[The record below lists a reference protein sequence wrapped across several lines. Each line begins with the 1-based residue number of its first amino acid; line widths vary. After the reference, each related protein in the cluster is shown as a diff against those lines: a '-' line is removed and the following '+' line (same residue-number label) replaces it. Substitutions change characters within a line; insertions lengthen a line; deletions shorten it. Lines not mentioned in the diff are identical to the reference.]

1 MKILGGMGME
11 NIIFKNIDLTTNIE
25 TASEQYNDN
34 INDIRVEI
42 DHELETALIEMQEL
56 ESKIQ
61 NSDGKKF
68 ADQCLDVIENTIV
81 SEFGIIS
88 MFLQNQDGGNVT
100 TIHNAQ
106 QKIYADKKDEYDRK
120 TYTNTKNSKG
130 QKFAGDG
137 KNSVGSNFTKSKM
150 DKDGNVVDAY
160 TGKIRQAKETSPDHI
175 ESISQFHKDGGFMLS
190 DTKKADF
197 ATDEDN
203 LALTGRDIN
212 TSMRDYSKEEW
223 KDKKRENGKTNKEY
237 FDIDEKLL
245 NEAVTKGKNTSKKH
259 LPTFTE
265 KTKFYLTDVTR
276 TGAREMVN
284 AAKGAIFG
292 ILLKEISQIVIS
304 EIKIVFKNFG
314 NEKTSEIIKR
324 LKGRLV
330 DKFEELKN
338 TWKDIVSDIFKISL
352 SAFFSNLIIMV
363 INIFAT
369 TLKNTVKII
378 RAGFSSICSAIRI
391 MAYPPRHIEK
401 DDVMYEASKILITG
415 IIGATC
421 LGLSESVSKFL
432 LTVPGLNIIL
442 NLPLHENEETGEVTT
457 LAEPTSIV
465 LTSIIGG
472 IMSTVAVYYMDKY
485 RREAKNDKIQIQLMT
500 KSGEIVHMKAAQ
512 TWFVL
517 GEAYD
522 EFSNDVK
529 QSHARFEQAKLEI
542 GKSAKQA
549 SESVENF
556 SKTIADFSSKL
567 KQITKE

>member
-1 MKILGGMGME
+1 MD
-11 NIIFKNIDLTTNIE
+11 NIIFENIDLTVN
-25 TASEQYNDN
+25 ANVANEQYDDN
-34 INDIRVEI
+34 INDIRIEI
-42 DHELETALIEMQEL
+42 DHELETSLIEMQEL
-56 ESKIQ
+56 EGKIQ
-61 NSDGKKF
+61 NNDGEKLIK
-68 ADQCLDVIENTIV
+68 QCMYVIENTII

-100 TIHNAQ
+100 TIHNAR

-130 QKFAGDG
+130 QKFSGDG

-160 TGKIRQAKETSPDHI
+160 TGKIKQAKETSPDHI

-245 NEAVTKGKNTSKKH
+245 NEAVAKGKNTSKKH

-265 KTKFYLTDVTR
+265 KTKFYLKDATR

-292 ILLKEISQIVIS
+292 MLLKEISQIVIS

-314 NEKTSEIIKR
+314 NKKPSEIIKR

-338 TWKDIVSDIFKISL
+338 TWKDIVSDVFKISL

-391 MAYPPRHIEK
+391 MAYPPSHIDK

-415 IIGATC
+415 IISATS
-421 LGLSESVSKFL
+421 LGLSESISKFL

-472 IMSTVAVYYMDKY
+472 IMSTIAVYYMDRC
-485 RREAKNDKIQIQLMT
+485 RRDAKNSKIQIQLMT
-500 KSGEIVHMKAAQ
+500 KSGEIVHIKAAQ

-522 EFSNDVK
+522 DFFNDAK
-529 QSHARFEQAKLEI
+529 QSYAKLERAKLEI
-542 GKSAKQA
+542 NQSAKQA
-549 SESVENF
+549 SDSVDNF
-556 SKTIADFSSKL
+556 SETMADFGSKL
-567 KQITKE
+567 KQITKGKE

>member
-1 MKILGGMGME
+1 M
-11 NIIFKNIDLTTNIE
+11 
-25 TASEQYNDN
+25 
-34 INDIRVEI
+34 
-42 DHELETALIEMQEL
+42 
-56 ESKIQ
+56 
-61 NSDGKKF
+61 
-68 ADQCLDVIENTIV
+68 IENTII

-120 TYTNTKNSKG
+120 TYTDTKNSKG
-130 QKFAGDG
+130 QKFSGDG
-137 KNSVGSNFTKSKM
+137 KNSVGSNFTKRKM

-160 TGKIRQAKETSPDHI
+160 TGKIKQAKETSPDHI
-175 ESISQFHKDGGFMLS
+175 ESILQFHKDGGFMLS

-212 TSMRDYSKEEW
+212 TSMCDYSKEEW

-292 ILLKEISQIVIS
+292 ILLKEISEIIIS

-314 NEKTSEIIKR
+314 NEKPSEIIKR

-369 TLKNTVKII
+369 TLKNAVKII

-391 MAYPPRHIEK
+391 MAYPPSHIDK

-432 LTVPGLNIIL
+432 LTVPGLNIVL

-457 LAEPTSIV
+457 LVEPTSIV

-517 GEAYD
+517 GEAYE

-542 GKSAKQA
+542 DQSAKQA
-549 SESVENF
+549 GESVENF
-556 SKTIADFSSKL
+556 SKTIADFRSKL

>member
-1 MKILGGMGME
+1 
-11 NIIFKNIDLTTNIE
+11 
-25 TASEQYNDN
+25 
-34 INDIRVEI
+34 
-42 DHELETALIEMQEL
+42 
-56 ESKIQ
+56 
-61 NSDGKKF
+61 
-68 ADQCLDVIENTIV
+68 
-81 SEFGIIS
+81 
-88 MFLQNQDGGNVT
+88 
-100 TIHNAQ
+100 
-106 QKIYADKKDEYDRK
+106 
-120 TYTNTKNSKG
+120 
-130 QKFAGDG
+130 
-137 KNSVGSNFTKSKM
+137 
-150 DKDGNVVDAY
+150 
-160 TGKIRQAKETSPDHI
+160 
-175 ESISQFHKDGGFMLS
+175 MLS

-212 TSMRDYSKEEW
+212 TSMCDYSKEEW

-292 ILLKEISQIVIS
+292 ILLKEISEIIIS

-314 NEKTSEIIKR
+314 NEKPSEIIKR

-369 TLKNTVKII
+369 TLKNAVKII

-391 MAYPPRHIEK
+391 MAYPPSHIDK

-432 LTVPGLNIIL
+432 LTVPGLNIVL

-457 LAEPTSIV
+457 LVEPTSIV

-517 GEAYD
+517 GEAYE

-529 QSHARFEQAKLEI
+529 QSHARFE
-542 GKSAKQA
+542 
-549 SESVENF
+549 
-556 SKTIADFSSKL
+556 
-567 KQITKE
+567 

>member
-1 MKILGGMGME
+1 MD
-11 NIIFKNIDLTTNIE
+11 NIIFENIDLTEN
-25 TASEQYNDN
+25 ANVANEQYDDN
-34 INDIRVEI
+34 INDSRIEI

-56 ESKIQ
+56 EDKIQ
-61 NSDGKKF
+61 NGGGEKLV
-68 ADQCLDVIENTIV
+68 DQCLDVIENTII

-106 QKIYADKKDEYDRK
+106 QKIYADKKDEYNRK
-120 TYTNTKNSKG
+120 AYTDTKNSKG

-137 KNSVGSNFTKSKM
+137 KNSVGSNFTKNKM

-160 TGKIRQAKETSPDHI
+160 TGKIKQAKETSPDHI

-245 NEAVTKGKNTSKKH
+245 NEAVAKGKNTSKKH
-259 LPTFTE
+259 LPTLTE
-265 KTKFYLTDVTR
+265 KTKFYLKDATR

-292 ILLKEISQIVIS
+292 MLLKEISQIVIF

-314 NEKTSEIIKR
+314 NEKPSEIIDR
-324 LKGRLV
+324 LKGRLI
-330 DKFEELKN
+330 DKFKELKN
-338 TWKDIVSDIFKISL
+338 TWKDIVSNVFKISL
-352 SAFFSNLIIMV
+352 SAFFSNMIIMI

-378 RAGFSSICSAIRI
+378 RAGFSSICTAIRI
-391 MAYPPRHIEK
+391 IADPPSDIDK

-415 IIGATC
+415 IISATS
-421 LGLSESVSKFL
+421 LGLSESIGKFL

-442 NLPLHENEETGEVTT
+442 NLPLHEDEETGEITT

-472 IMSTVAVYYMDKY
+472 IMSTIAVYYMDRC
-485 RREAKNDKIQIQLMT
+485 RRDAKNSKIQIQLMT
-500 KSGEIVHMKAAQ
+500 KGGEIVHIKSTQA
-512 TWFVL
+512 WFIL

-522 EFSNDVK
+522 EFFQDAK
-529 QSHARFEQAKLEI
+529 QSCAKLEHTKLEI
-542 GKSAKQA
+542 HQSTKQTSKS
-549 SESVENF
+549 VDNF
-556 SKTIADFSSKL
+556 SETMADFGSKL
-567 KQITKE
+567 KQITKGKE

>member
-1 MKILGGMGME
+1 ME
-11 NIIFKNIDLTTNIE
+11 NMIFKNIDLTTNTE
-25 TASEQYNDN
+25 ATSEQYDDN
-34 INDIRVEI
+34 INDNRIEI
-42 DHELETALIEMQEL
+42 DHELETVLIEMQEL
-56 ESKIQ
+56 EDKIQ
-61 NSDGKKF
+61 NGDGEKLV
-68 ADQCLDVIENTIV
+68 DQCLDVIENTII

-106 QKIYADKKDEYDRK
+106 QKIYADKKDKYDRK
-120 TYTNTKNSKG
+120 TYTDTKNSKG

-150 DKDGNVVDAY
+150 DKDGNVMDAY

-203 LALTGRDIN
+203 LALTGKDIN
-212 TSMRDYSKEEW
+212 TSLRDYSKAEW
-223 KDKKRENGKTNKEY
+223 KDKKRENGKTNKEH
-237 FDIDEKLL
+237 FDVDEKLL
-245 NEAVTKGKNTSKKH
+245 NEAVAKGKSASKKH

-265 KTKFYLTDVTR
+265 KTKFYLRDATK
-276 TGAREMVN
+276 TGVKEMVN

-314 NEKTSEIIKR
+314 NEKPNEIIKR

-330 DKFEELKN
+330 DKFDELKK
-338 TWKDIVSDIFKISL
+338 TWKDIIRDIFKISL

-378 RAGFSSICSAIRI
+378 RAGFGSICAAIRI
-391 MAYPPRHIEK
+391 MAYPPSHVDK

-421 LGLSESVSKFL
+421 LGLSESISKFL

-472 IMSTVAVYYMDKY
+472 IMSTIAVYYMDKC

-522 EFSNDVK
+522 VFSNDIK
-529 QSHARFEQAKLEI
+529 QSCAELEQAKLEI
-542 GKSAKQA
+542 NQSTKQA
-549 SESVENF
+549 SESVE
-556 SKTIADFSSKL
+556 DFSQTMANLRSKL

>member
-160 TGKIRQAKETSPDHI
+160 TGKMRQAKETSPDHI

-391 MAYPPRHIEK
+391 MAYPPSHIDK